1 MKHGTYIADMA
12 YLSEFGKYKKV
23 GALVFFRGAVKPHAK
38 FRIDRQVPVDVNIIG
53 LYLAKSEEVLKKF
66 DEAPFVDGDMFSV
79 IHGELI
85 KVGHIHSDQNET
97 GETIYWARFSCDMS
111 QANLPAWV
119 RIELE

>member
-12 YLSEFGKYKKV
+12 YLNEDGQYRKV

-38 FRIDRQVPVDVNIIG
+38 LRIDRQVPVGVNIIG
-53 LYLAKSEEVLKKF
+53 LYLAKSEAVTKKF
-66 DEAPFVDGDMFSV
+66 NEAPFVDGDMFGV
-79 IHGELI
+79 IHGENV
-85 KVGHIHSDQNET
+85 KVGHIHSDQNEI

-111 QANLPAWV
+111 QANLPAWA